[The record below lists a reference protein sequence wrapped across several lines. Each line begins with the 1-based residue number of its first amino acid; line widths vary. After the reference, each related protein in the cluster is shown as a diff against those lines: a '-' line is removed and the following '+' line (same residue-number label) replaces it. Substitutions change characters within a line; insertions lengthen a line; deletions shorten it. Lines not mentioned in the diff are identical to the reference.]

1 MNNGAKGIR
10 IAWIGAAILA
20 AASLFGCRTAL
31 QSPEQEPLAA
41 ATEAPTP
48 APTPILL
55 DGGAYTGEETSLQL
69 VAIEADF
76 ALIETFPNL
85 ETLDLSGSTCFERI
99 AAYRD
104 AHPTVEVRYTVP
116 IGGSLLTAD
125 TEQATVAS
133 VPDPTLLR
141 YLPRLTE
148 LTVTE
153 PMTPADAKALLLAMP
168 QGELHY
174 AVSFAGMTVQNDTT
188 ELDLTAYP
196 PEQAEALAEGL
207 AALPELNDVS
217 LNPKDGATDWTLKD
231 VGILQAVRESLR
243 VDYRVTAFR
252 KTFSLTDAV
261 VDLNNTPLNH
271 QIEELRALLP
281 YLRNVQRLDMEN
293 CQIPDEQMAALREEF
308 PTPKIVWRVKVRPYS
323 CRTDALMIR
332 FSNYISHRKLND
344 DDLKALVYC
353 NEMKYMDL
361 GHSNI
366 THPYVVAYM
375 PNLEVCIVSPAKV
388 TDISGIEN
396 CKKLEYCELFNG
408 KIADISP
415 LAACTEL
422 KHLNLCMN
430 QITDLSPLYGLTKLE
445 RLWISRNPIPEDQ
458 IAVMQSIVPDC
469 VINTTAKDP
478 TQNEWRWKR
487 HGDSNYAIRYELLR
501 KQMLYDHSQN
511 TYSVEPDFD

>member
-104 AHPTVEVRYTVP
+104 AHPPVEVRYTVP

-168 QGELHY
+168 QGALHY

-207 AALPELNDVS
+207 
-217 LNPKDGATDWTLKD
+217 G
-231 VGILQAVRESLR
+231 
-243 VDYRVTAFR
+243 
-252 KTFSLTDAV
+252 
-261 VDLNNTPLNH
+261 
-271 QIEELRALLP
+271 
-281 YLRNVQRLDMEN
+281 
-293 CQIPDEQMAALREEF
+293 
-308 PTPKIVWRVKVRPYS
+308 
-323 CRTDALMIR
+323 
-332 FSNYISHRKLND
+332 
-344 DDLKALVYC
+344 
-353 NEMKYMDL
+353 
-361 GHSNI
+361 
-366 THPYVVAYM
+366 
-375 PNLEVCIVSPAKV
+375 
-388 TDISGIEN
+388 
-396 CKKLEYCELFNG
+396 
-408 KIADISP
+408 
-415 LAACTEL
+415 
-422 KHLNLCMN
+422 
-430 QITDLSPLYGLTKLE
+430 
-445 RLWISRNPIPEDQ
+445 
-458 IAVMQSIVPDC
+458 IAVEDV
-469 VINTTAKDP
+469 
-478 TQNEWRWKR
+478 
-487 HGDSNYAIRYELLR
+487 LR
-501 KQMLYDHSQN
+501 IW
-511 TYSVEPDFD
+511 EEG